1 MKNFSPKKKFAT
13 ARLMVREKAPYVTAA
28 LLGLIPREVDAEDPV
43 FKTMAVTSNGY
54 LLWNPAFVESLNLEQ
69 IAAVLYHEVWHFL
82 RDHGS
87 RRIAMGA
94 DPRLFNIAAD
104 AEINDDLKAPLWQLP
119 PGGITPELIGMEEG
133 LTAEGYYAKIR
144 EDVND
149 AVKEILAKDGEWGS
163 GQCGS
168 GGGNPLEG
176 EPDGE
181 GKKGK
186 EGDKDEDKKK
196 DKGQGKGQG
205 DEDGDGDG
213 KGDGG
218 APQGGGRTEA
228 EMSRMRRTVARN
240 IQDAVESGKGR
251 GTMPAGM
258 TRWAEATM
266 EPAKVRWQDKLRVL
280 CRNAMTYRPGAVDFT
295 YTKPSRRQ
303 YGVGF
308 GVGKPILPSMR
319 QPVPNICVA
328 VDTSGSMGQE
338 ELNDA
343 LREIK
348 GILVGAKAEVTFTS
362 CDAAVHSTKKIKTW
376 KDAAVEMKGGG
387 GTSFVPVFEHLP
399 NIKPQPEVLVFITD
413 GGGPAPAVPPVGVK
427 TIWLLVGS
435 HAMVP
440 WADGGSY
447 NGSSIGWGEFIWMDD
462 EAAKRSANQEDDDD
476 DY

>member
-1 MKNFSPKKKFAT
+1 MKNFTPKKKFAT

-28 LLGLIPREVDAEDPV
+28 LLGLIPREIADDERCP
-43 FKTMAVTSNGY
+43 TMGVTNNGY
-54 LLWNPAFVESLNLEQ
+54 LLWNPNFVEKLNLEE

-82 RDHGS
+82 RDHGA

-94 DPRLFNIAAD
+94 EPKLFNIAAD
-104 AEINDDLKAPLWQLP
+104 AEINDDLKKPKWQLP
-119 PGGITPELIGMEEG
+119 AGGIYPSSIGCEEG

-149 AVKEILAKDGEWGS
+149 AVKEILAREPGWGDGR
-163 GQCGS
+163 CGS
-168 GGGNPLEG
+168 AGGNPLPNEPGESGNDSAKNEG
-176 EPDGE
+176 E
-181 GKKGK
+181 K
-186 EGDKDEDKKK
+186 EKDKKK
-196 DKGQGKGQG
+196 DKGEGGGDGSGDDSDGSSMGKG
-205 DEDGDGDG
+205 
-213 KGDGG
+213 
-218 APQGGGRTEA
+218 RTQA
-228 EMSRMRRTVARN
+228 EMSRMRRQVARE
-240 IQDAVESGKGR
+240 IQDTMENSKGR
-251 GTMPAGM
+251 GDMPGGM
-258 TRWAEATM
+258 ARWAEASL

-348 GILVGAKAEVTFTS
+348 GILVGAKADVTFTS

-376 KDAAVEMKGGG
+376 KDAACEMKGGG

-413 GGGPAPAVPPVGVK
+413 GGGPAPAIPPVGVN

-440 WADGGSY
+440 WAEGGSY
-447 NGSSIGWGEFIWMDD
+447 NGSINWGEFIWMDD
-462 EAAKRSANQEDDDD
+462 EAAKRQVSNDDDEDDG
-476 DY
+476 Y